1 MTQRPNPT
9 PALLDR
15 VMHHLPHL
23 RAQGVKRAEIGG
35 IVIEFGA
42 PGDAG
47 LTDTTSGATV
57 PEGGQLA
64 LPLASAAPA
73 AQPEATA
80 PPAAPAVRT
89 AEHAAEDDPDDLDL
103 GHLR

>member
-1 MTQRPNPT
+1 MTQHPPIS
-9 PALLDR
+9 PAMLDR
-15 VMHHLPHL
+15 IMRHLPHM
-23 RAQGVKRAEIGG
+23 RAQGVKRAEISGV
-35 IVIEFGA
+35 VIEFGA
-42 PGDAG
+42 PGGTG

-64 LPLASAAPA
+64 LPLASAVPA